1 MVCSCY
7 EQATDVQHM
16 TTGEDTMGKSVVIP
30 LHGDNIHLQHL
41 FHPEALA
48 PLVDQPQQD
57 VSWPHS
63 LPSTGRLL
71 GQHRGWDLDVIT
83 VGGNMVRAKAV
94 S

>member
-1 MVCSCY
+1 MKGGCQRHHRGKKSLNFELQSLLCDGVQLF

-30 LHGDNIHLQHL
+30 LHGDNIHPQHL

-63 LPSTGRLL
+63 L
-71 GQHRGWDLDVIT
+71 H
-83 VGGNMVRAKAV
+83 
-94 S
+94 

>member
-48 PLVDQPQQD
+48 PLVDRSAPARCQLATLSALISPAQGD
-57 VSWPHS
+57 YWD
-63 LPSTGRLL
+63 STG
-71 GQHRGWDLDVIT
+71 
-83 VGGNMVRAKAV
+83 VGT
-94 S
+94 